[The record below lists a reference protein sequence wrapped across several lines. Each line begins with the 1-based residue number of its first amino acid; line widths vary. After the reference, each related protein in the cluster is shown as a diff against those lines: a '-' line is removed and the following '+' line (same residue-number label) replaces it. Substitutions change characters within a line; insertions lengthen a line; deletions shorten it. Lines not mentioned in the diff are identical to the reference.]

1 MIFLG
6 NSSYLE
12 TLMLQPYKI
21 MFLITHCFTSKSG
34 VAALPRVIL
43 MGCLIEIEHFEG

>member
-6 NSSYLE
+6 NPSYLE
-12 TLMLQPYKI
+12 ILLLQPYKI
-21 MFLITHCFTSKSG
+21 MSLIIHCPTTKSG
-34 VAALPRVIL
+34 ATALPRVSL